1 MVKKGKR
8 RKKREVRKP
17 PKVKHGSL
25 EITAHL
31 IGSTLGGMAIKAG
44 IAKPASISKRQGK
57 PLATQPKDAGKRPKG
72 KPRRPKDAVTRAS
85 RKV

>member
-1 MVKKGKR
+1 MKKGKR
-8 RKKREVRKP
+8 SKKRKVRKP
-17 PKVKHGSL
+17 PKVKHGFL
-25 EITAHL
+25 EMTAHV

-57 PLATQPKDAGKRPKG
+57 SLATQAKDTAHRPKG